1 MKSYGKPVYTQQE
14 YDLASAQ
21 YFQYCMDRLASNKPM
36 PIRMAR
42 LPLSRPQ
49 YGRWFAGVCKGIS
62 MHLGVSV
69 VLIRLLFAASSFMF
83 GAGLIAYIFLW
94 LIVPVG
100 DPVWQ
105 AYALAN
111 QQPASRSPLAKGN
124 APYGAHGA
132 YGTYEAHGM
141 GEVPQS
147 QGTAFAMENESYANG
162 ESLGHVL
169 KTAPKPALLAMAGIV
184 LFAAAC
190 LMLSSGIS
198 PALICPLLIGVTGVG
213 VSWLR
218 YNAKDGQLWTMIG
231 GIAIIFASYAMYIG
245 SVLYPRSGVE
255 HSTMTFILAGF
266 ALLVGVIL
274 AIVPWIVALIRDL
287 GTERA
292 LKEREEER
300 ADMTAHLHDG
310 VLQTLALIQLHADDQ
325 QTVFALARSQERELR
340 EWLYQERTTS
350 DRSVSAGLKDIAAQ
364 IEDSHGKSIEVVT
377 VGDARPSAQTDA
389 LLDATQQALVNAV
402 THGNEPISVY
412 CEASDSLVEVF
423 VRDHGEGF
431 DIESIPPNRLG
442 IRESIIGRV
451 KRRGGTVEIVS
462 RPKWGTEVRM
472 HMPISAKRAKTNESN
487 ASQAREQQ

>member
-1 MKSYGKPVYTQQE
+1 MKSYGNPIYTQQE

-21 YFQYCMDRLASNKPM
+21 YFQYRVNRLEPGE
-36 PIRMAR
+36 PIPTSMAR
-42 LPLSRPQ
+42 LPLARPQ

-62 MHLGVSV
+62 MHLGISV
-69 VLIRLLFAASSFMF
+69 ALVRLFFFAASFMF
-83 GAGLIAYIFLW
+83 GAGLIAYMFLW
-94 LIVPVG
+94 MIVPVG

-105 AYALAN
+105 AYALASR
-111 QQPASRSPLAKGN
+111 QPVSQSPLAKGN
-124 APYGAHGA
+124 APYGT
-132 YGTYEAHGM
+132 YGPGSI
-141 GEVPQS
+141 PQS
-147 QGTAFAMENESYANG
+147 QEADFLTENNAHANG

-169 KTAPKPALLAMAGIV
+169 KTAPKPALLAMTGMV
-184 LFAAAC
+184 LIAAAC
-190 LMLSSGIS
+190 LMLSSGIT
-198 PALICPLLIGVTGVG
+198 PALVFPLLTGMVGVG

-231 GIAIIFASYAMYIG
+231 GITIIFVGYAMYIG
-245 SVLYPRSGVE
+245 SVLHPLSGVE
-255 HSTMTFILAGF
+255 HSTLTFIVAGF

-325 QTVFALARSQERELR
+325 QTVFSLARSQERELR

-364 IEDSHGKSIEVVT
+364 IEDSHGKPIEVVT

-389 LLDATQQALVNAV
+389 LLNATQQALVNAV
-402 THGNEPISVY
+402 THGGEPVSVY
-412 CEASDSLVEVF
+412 CEASDTLVEVF

-431 DIESIPPNRLG
+431 DIKSIPPNRLG
-442 IRESIIGRV
+442 IRESIIGRI

-472 HMPISAKRAKTNESN
+472 HMPISAKRARTNESN
-487 ASQAREQQ
+487 ANQAKEQQ

>member
-21 YFQYCMDRLASNKPM
+21 YLQYCMNRLSADEPT

-42 LPLSRPQ
+42 LPLARPQ
-49 YGRWFAGVCKGIS
+49 YGRWFAGVCKGTS

-69 VLIRLLFAASSFMF
+69 VLVRLLFTASSFMF

-105 AYALAN
+105 AYVLTN

-124 APYGAHGA
+124 APYGASGTHGA
-132 YGTYEAHGM
+132 YGTNVA
-141 GEVPQS
+141 PQS
-147 QGTAFAMENESYANG
+147 QETGFAAENESYANG

-184 LFAAAC
+184 LFASAC
-190 LMLSSGIS
+190 LMLSTGIN
-198 PALICPLLIGVTGVG
+198 PALIFPLLIGATGVG

-245 SVLYPRSGVE
+245 SVLHPRSGVE
-255 HSTMTFILAGF
+255 HSNMTFILAGF

-364 IEDSHGKSIEVVT
+364 IEDSHGKPIDVVT

-402 THGNEPISVY
+402 THGSEPISVY

-423 VRDHGEGF
+423 VRDHGDGF
-431 DIESIPPNRLG
+431 DVKSIPPNRLG

-472 HMPISAKRAKTNESN
+472 HMPISAKRAKTSESN
-487 ASQAREQQ
+487 ASQVREQQ